1 MLLVISGPSGVGKG
15 TVIQEILRNRRDLSV
30 SISYTS
36 RAPRA
41 GETEGVSYFFVS
53 RAVFEQMI
61 AAGEF
66 LEHAEVHRNYYGT
79 SRAQV
84 RKMLDSGRNVLF
96 EVDVRGG
103 INLRRQFK
111 ELRSIFILPPGEAE
125 LVERIKN
132 RGTETPETMRLR
144 LETMRAEMLKAA
156 EYDYQVIN
164 AELDACVKKINK
176 IIDKEIKLEKE
187 SKR

>member
-15 TVIQEILRNRRDLSV
+15 TVIQEILRNRQDLSV

-41 GETEGVSYFFVS
+41 GETEGASYFFVS

-66 LEHAEVHRNYYGT
+66 LEYAEVHRNYYGT

-84 RKMLDSGRNVLF
+84 RRMLDSGRSVLF
-96 EVDVRGG
+96 EVDVQGG

-111 ELRSIFILPPGEAE
+111 ELRSIFILPPGENE
-125 LVERIKN
+125 LIERIKN
-132 RGTETPETMRLR
+132 RGTETPETMRIR

-156 EYDYQVIN
+156 EYDYRVVNDKLHI
-164 AELDACVKKINK
+164 CVKKINK
-176 IIDKEIKLEKE
+176 IIDQEIKLEKE
-187 SKR
+187 NGR

>member
-15 TVIQEILRNRRDLSV
+15 TVIQEILRNRQDLSV
-30 SISYTS
+30 SVSYTS
-36 RAPRA
+36 RTPRA

-66 LEHAEVHRNYYGT
+66 LEYAEVHRNYYGT
-79 SRAQV
+79 GRAQV
-84 RKMLDSGRNVLF
+84 RRMLGSGRSVLF
-96 EVDVRGG
+96 EVDVQGG

-111 ELRSIFILPPGEAE
+111 ELRSIFILPPGEAA

-132 RGTETPETMRLR
+132 RGTETPETMRIR
-144 LETMRAEMLKAA
+144 LETMRVEMLKAA
-156 EYDYQVIN
+156 EYDYQVVN
-164 AELDACVKKINK
+164 DQLGACVKKINK
-176 IIDKEIKLEKE
+176 IIDQEIKLEKE
-187 SKR
+187 NGR

>member
-1 MLLVISGPSGVGKG
+1 MLFVISGPSGVGKG
-15 TVIQEILRNRRDLSV
+15 TVIQEILRHRQDLSV

-41 GETEGVSYFFVS
+41 GETDGLSYFFVS

-79 SRAQV
+79 SRTQV

-96 EVDVRGG
+96 EVDVQGG

-125 LVERIKN
+125 LIERIKN
-132 RGTETPETMRLR
+132 RGTETPETLRLR
-144 LETMRAEMLKAA
+144 LETMRGEMLKAG
-156 EYDYQVIN
+156 EYDYQVVN
-164 AELDACVKKINK
+164 NKLDACVEKINK
-176 IIDKEIKLEKE
+176 IIGREIKLEKE
-187 SKR
+187 SRR